1 MERKFCM
8 KLLRLFK
15 LIPCLII
22 FLFVS
27 CQLSHFE
34 ERVDLEIFLP
44 YLSENPGDLSRAISS
59 AVSGEIYDFDV
70 EFIHLDSSESFILKG
85 KSGSTL
91 RTEPIRAGKWAIN
104 LNAYM
109 SNVLT
114 YSAAT
119 RVTLRNGEEKTLSF
133 SFSKAGNSE
142 GAGSSGNNGNGT
154 VSSPIFNNPTDMITS
169 NISFKND
176 SSIRADTSV
185 LSIDLSQLDSKYLS
199 NAVIAL
205 YNSEDSLI
213 TNKQIPSDILTSE
226 SKVIQLNVFLTKGS
240 YYLSIFQ
247 NSRRTSVSGTITVY
261 NVASITKIYVPDAG
275 LSYANQ
281 KLPVIISGANL
292 QSDDFNVYSLSVSG
306 DATISGSFQILD
318 DNRILCY
325 ITCPDTPGEKQ
336 ITANYNDKYIV
347 SKTFNVFPAEKC
359 IYQPGDIILKDGT
372 RIPATTTS
380 LTETEKE
387 NAVAIVGATMYGGGT
402 VLGAALE
409 LSDLISFAKTD
420 TPNISKAGITS
431 TTTYDK
437 NYNYVIKLGNENPFG
452 LENFDYI
459 TQIHANAAN
468 DPDNEYPVFTY
479 ADKYGENNNLTGD
492 YATDWFIPSH
502 TELYEIMNNHVV
514 LNTKRSLLGKEKIGI
529 MDYFKE
535 TGIDTGRSYSFYTY
549 YYIYSSTY
557 SDSNHVYVSYIDANS
572 DSLDTDDSDNPV
584 NCDSFGA
591 TGKLG
596 NAKYRHNYI
605 TYEDMTVT
613 YGNKSILSNSNSS
626 WHKEDVYCGQSS
638 DDDHIYGVYYPKAM
652 PVHLI
657 PIK

>member
-1 MERKFCM
+1 
-8 KLLRLFK
+8 
-15 LIPCLII
+15 
-22 FLFVS
+22 
-27 CQLSHFE
+27 
-34 ERVDLEIFLP
+34 
-44 YLSENPGDLSRAISS
+44 
-59 AVSGEIYDFDV
+59 
-70 EFIHLDSSESFILKG
+70 
-85 KSGSTL
+85 
-91 RTEPIRAGKWAIN
+91 
-104 LNAYM
+104 M

-226 SKVIQLNVFLTKGS
+226 SKVIKLNVFLTKGS

-281 KLPVIISGANL
+281 MLPVIISGANL
-292 QSDDFNVYSLSVSG
+292 QSDDFNVNSLSVSG

-318 DNRILCY
+318 GNRILCY

-409 LSDLISFAKTD
+409 LSDLI
-420 TPNISKAGITS
+420 IS
-431 TTTYDK
+431 
-437 NYNYVIKLGNENPFG
+437 
-452 LENFDYI
+452 
-459 TQIHANAAN
+459 
-468 DPDNEYPVFTY
+468 
-479 ADKYGENNNLTGD
+479 
-492 YATDWFIPSH
+492 
-502 TELYEIMNNHVV
+502 
-514 LNTKRSLLGKEKIGI
+514 
-529 MDYFKE
+529 
-535 TGIDTGRSYSFYTY
+535 SFY
-549 YYIYSSTY
+549 I
-557 SDSNHVYVSYIDANS
+557 
-572 DSLDTDDSDNPV
+572 
-584 NCDSFGA
+584 C
-591 TGKLG
+591 
-596 NAKYRHNYI
+596 R
-605 TYEDMTVT
+605 
-613 YGNKSILSNSNSS
+613 
-626 WHKEDVYCGQSS
+626 
-638 DDDHIYGVYYPKAM
+638 
-652 PVHLI
+652 
-657 PIK
+657 